1 MKGLDEMSTEASH
14 SFDDALIL
22 RAARASLKLDYYA
35 AGGGAEI
42 QAPQTDPGI
51 TLPKPGLRASY
62 KHKMGIMVPAFIH
75 AFMHKY
81 LSSAYNAD
89 NKIF

>member
-1 MKGLDEMSTEASH
+1 MSTEASH
-14 SFDDALIL
+14 SRGALIL

-89 NKIF
+89 NKRF